1 MNKQRLGIFWRSLLC
16 GTCLAGLFALPA
28 PLVAQD
34 GWDDEEEEVGMEDA
48 VDMVVSWEESD
59 RKKEMEQKMEA
70 QLRQKRNEYLQMLTS
85 ARIASQIP
93 QLARRRIKDPK
104 LGDFS
109 LLRIPG
115 IILDWEKNYNRTP
128 PKSLQ
133 DIVEDVAIEAEEEAE
148 AQLRPEEQKRQIRLF
163 AEEHFVMVKL
173 KEKVSLVLRGG
184 HGTSVE
190 IVNQPFNGANDEY
203 VVLGTRQVIKEDLD
217 PDDQARFYPEI
228 NAKMKE
234 DYIRNNLG
242 KVDADMASRIDK
254 YIYDNTAKEFRANY
268 YVPDISK
275 PTASLRTA
283 KPEFWIPMKDF
294 VEKVRATYVDR
305 MVEQYKITEFP
316 QWMQQQGYYL
326 VDKEDKTGK
335 EWVDEMEK
343 TRREMPAPSSN
354 GPDGMNGMNGMPGG
368 YPGPGGMPGGYP
380 GPGPR

>member
-1 MNKQRLGIFWRSLLC
+1 MNKRSLGIFWRSLLC

-34 GWDDEEEEVGMEDA
+34 GWDDEEEEIMEDPTM
-48 VDMVVSWEESD
+48 DMVPWEESE

-70 QLRQKRNEYLQMLTS
+70 QLRQKRNEFLQMLTS
-85 ARIASQIP
+85 ARVAGQIP
-93 QLARRRIKDPK
+93 QLARRRLKDPQ

-115 IILDWEKNYNRTP
+115 IDLEWEKNYNRTP

-133 DIVEDVAIEAEEEAE
+133 DIVDDITIEAEEEAE
-148 AQLRPEEQKRQIRLF
+148 AQVRPEEQKRQIRRF
-163 AEEHFVMVKL
+163 AEEHFTLVKL
-173 KEKVSLVLRGG
+173 NEKVSLVLRGG
-184 HGTSVE
+184 QGTSVE
-190 IVNQPFNGANDEY
+190 IVNQPFRGANDEY
-203 VVLGTRQVIKEDLD
+203 VLLGFRQIIKEDLE
-217 PDDQARFYPEI
+217 PEDQARFYPEI

-242 KVDADMASRIDK
+242 KVDADLASRIDK

-294 VEKVRATYVDR
+294 VEKVRITNVER
-305 MVEQYKITEFP
+305 LLEQYKATEFP

-326 VDKEDKTGK
+326 VDKEDKSGK
-335 EWVDEMEK
+335 EWVDEQEK
-343 TRREMPAPSSN
+343 QRRENPMPPANDPN
-354 GPDGMNGMNGMPGG
+354 NMYGPGMPGPMPPG
-368 YPGPGGMPGGYP
+368 MSGPGGPYP
-380 GPGPR
+380 TPR